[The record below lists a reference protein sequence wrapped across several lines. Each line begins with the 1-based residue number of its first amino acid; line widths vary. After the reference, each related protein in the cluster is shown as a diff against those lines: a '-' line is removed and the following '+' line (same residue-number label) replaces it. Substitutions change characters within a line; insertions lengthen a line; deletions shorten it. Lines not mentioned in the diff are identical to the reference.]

1 MTEYIASILDNNKNK
16 LFEDI
21 ECNELCKD
29 NTTGTKLYND
39 YVLAKETMSTAPTKL
54 QTSVEKYYTYT
65 KGRDKYNTY
74 LDNILNTKS
83 EKIKDI
89 INKVFVENVSDVKQ
103 NIERYKESHI
113 TFTTLI
119 ELYHKYFKENDLL
132 IQRISNT
139 TSDILTNE
147 RNSYY
152 QSQSTESTTYYNKTM
167 VYIYITLVIICIALM
182 FMRPNSVEFNT
193 KAYVLIFMVV
203 FPVISFVIFNQFEK
217 IKKSKV

>member
-1 MTEYIASILDNNKNK
+1 MTEYIASLLDNNKNK

-21 ECNELCKD
+21 ECNEMCKG
-29 NTTGTKLYND
+29 NKTGEALYNE
-39 YVLAKETMSTAPTKL
+39 YLSAKQNATTAPSKL
-54 QTSVEKYYTYT
+54 QASVEKYYTYT
-65 KGRDKYNTY
+65 KGKDAYNTY
-74 LDNILNTKS
+74 LEDVLNKKS
-83 EKIKDI
+83 DQIKGI
-89 INKVFVENVSDVKQ
+89 INKVFLENVSDVKQ

-132 IQRISNT
+132 IHRISNT

-152 QSQSTESTTYYNKTM
+152 QSQNTESTTYYNKTM

-182 FMRPNSVEFNT
+182 FMRPNNVET
-193 KAYVLIFMVV
+193 KIKAFVILFLVV
-203 FPVISFVIFNQFEK
+203 APLISFFIFSQFEK
-217 IKKSKV
+217 IEKK

>member
-1 MTEYIASILDNNKNK
+1 MTEYIASVLDNNKNK

-21 ECNELCKD
+21 ECNELCK
-29 NTTGTKLYND
+29 NNKKGKKLYND
-39 YVLAKETMSTAPTKL
+39 YVSAKKNVSAAPSKL

-65 KGRDKYNTY
+65 KGKAKYNTY
-74 LDNILNTKS
+74 LDNILNTNS
-83 EKIKDI
+83 EQMKDV
-89 INKVFVENVSDVKQ
+89 INKVFLENVSDVKQ

-119 ELYHKYFKENDLL
+119 ELYHKYFKENELL
-132 IQRISNT
+132 IHRISNT

-152 QSQSTESTTYYNKTM
+152 QSQNTESTTYYNKTM

-182 FMRPNSVEFNT
+182 FMRPNNVEFKT
-193 KAYVLIFMVV
+193 KAYVLLFLAVSP
-203 FPVISFVIFNQFEK
+203 FISFFIFKQFEK
-217 IKKSKV
+217 IEKR